1 MRQSAGADAHPL
13 RRDGRAVEDT
23 GLENRRRVKPSVGS
37 NPTLSAI
44 PTSAAPMPGPLVTVW
59 DTGRGIFDKR
69 AGKSGNDVA
78 GAGWLSLAWAVSV
91 QNQQAT
97 NPARQAF
104 PLTSQSSAHRGPSVF
119 VQL

>member
-44 PTSAAPMPGPLVTVW
+44 PTSAAPMPGPLGTVW
-59 DTGRGIFDKR
+59 DTGSGIFDKR

-78 GAGWLSLAWAVSV
+78 GAGWLSWPWADSV
-91 QNQQAT
+91 KNSNAT
-97 NPARQAF
+97 SPACEA
-104 PLTSQSSAHRGPSVF
+104 
-119 VQL
+119 